1 MQTQIG
7 EAAGKVWSAL
17 EANGSMA
24 TSSLKKKAELDN
36 ETMNL
41 ALGWLARE
49 GKVSLEKVGKK
60 KIQVSLK

>member
-1 MQTQIG
+1 MQAQIG

-17 EANGSMA
+17 EANGSMPVSA
-24 TSSLKKKAELDN
+24 LKKKAELDN
-36 ETMNL
+36 ETTNM